1 MLWEGQRMETAQ
13 APDTIS
19 GLARAI
25 LRRSLEADLMQ
36 HAEANQRGQHKAD
49 SDGDIVHAG
58 WQPMTGGRYGM
69 IAVERCH
76 DSFLSF
82 WFAQSWGGLERKE
95 KAHISRLALDT
106 WAS

>member
-1 MLWEGQRMETAQ
+1 METAQ
-13 APDTIS
+13 GGDSLQTCVRNA
-19 GLARAI
+19 AVA
-25 LRRSLEADLMQ
+25 LEADLMQ
-36 HAEANQRGQHKAD
+36 HAKAHQHGEDKAD
-49 SDGDIVHAG
+49 GDGDIVHAG
-58 WQPMTGGRYGM
+58 GEPMTGGRYGTV
-69 IAVERCH
+69 AVERRH